1 MAPRRCSGRSSKP
14 TLNRDEA
21 IVPLT
26 RRRAV
31 LLASGSNADT
41 RNRPQMDT
49 DYMPNAM
56 GDSREPPMPGSMDTN
71 NMPNTVGDSRE
82 PPMPGDTE
90 AGPSM
95 DTNDEP
101 PMHGDTEAMPNSKQR
116 S

>member
-14 TLNRDEA
+14 ALNRDEA

-26 RRRAV
+26 RQRVA
-31 LLASGSNADT
+31 LLTSSSNAET
-41 RNRPQMDT
+41 SHRPQMDT
-49 DYMPNAM
+49 DHMPNTTEP
-56 GDSREPPMPGSMDTN
+56 SPEPPMLGSMDTN
-71 NMPNTVGDSRE
+71 NMPNTVGNSRE

-101 PMHGDTEAMPNSKQR
+101 PMPGDTEAGPSSKQQ

>member
-1 MAPRRCSGRSSKP
+1 MAPRRCSERSSKP

-71 NMPNTVGDSRE
+71 NIPNAVGDSREPPMPGSLDTDDE

-90 AGPSM
+90 AGP
-95 DTNDEP
+95 
-101 PMHGDTEAMPNSKQR
+101 NSKQQ

>member
-1 MAPRRCSGRSSKP
+1 M
-14 TLNRDEA
+14 
-21 IVPLT
+21 PLT
-26 RRRAV
+26 RQFAV

-49 DYMPNAM
+49 DHMPNTTEP
-56 GDSREPPMPGSMDTN
+56 SPEPPMLGSMDTN
-71 NMPNTVGDSRE
+71 NMPNTVGNSRE